1 MQLATRPMIVII
13 ILCLL
18 AIMPTE
24 ALSGMTT
31 EEVRKFEASMLN
43 AEKGDS
49 AAQSNVG
56 VRYQNGLGVAK
67 DEAQAVVW
75 YRKAAEQ
82 GQAVAQAN
90 LGMCYENGLG
100 VTKDLIQ
107 AITWYR
113 KAAEQGDST
122 GQTNLGSLYAKGVGV
137 LKDEVQA
144 AILFQ
149 KAAEQ
154 GAKEAQLN
162 LGVCYEYGRGVVK
175 DERMAFYWYLKSAKQ
190 GSANAQLNVGVCY
203 YTGSGTAKNAIEAY
217 AYFNI
222 AGISDPS
229 ARENLSIVE
238 RRLSREDISAAQK
251 RTMELQGEIE
261 RSKQTDSSPKKA
273 SREEELIDLYTHAY
287 GCSSKLSLSDFR
299 QIARF
304 EKLQADW
311 NSALVPLVKGLR
323 DPNMAPEDWARTA
336 QIYLNEVEKIK
347 VRMAIS
353 AAQVEELNAKSTL
366 NQISGLNNRI
376 FNAWVDIRQAIS
388 IGDNEAYLRAGT
400 LSQSLAQE
408 KASVAG
414 PVLRRLREKLGE
426 KAVEGALEREMRDL
440 AEKLGM

>member
-1 MQLATRPMIVII
+1 MILIITVGLLVIT
-13 ILCLL
+13 
-18 AIMPTE
+18 PTE
-24 ALSGMTT
+24 AFAGMTT
-31 EEVRKFEASMLN
+31 DEVRKFEASMLK

-49 AAQSNVG
+49 AAQSNIG
-56 VRYQNGLGVAK
+56 VCYQKGLGVAK

-82 GQAVAQAN
+82 GQAVAQSN
-90 LGMCYENGLG
+90 LGMCYEYGLG

-107 AITWYR
+107 ALTWYR
-113 KAAEQGDST
+113 KAADQGDT
-122 GQTNLGSLYAKGVGV
+122 TAQTNLGSLYATGVGV
-137 LKDEVQA
+137 LKDEAQA

-175 DERMAFYWYLKSAKQ
+175 DARMAFYWYLKSAKQ
-190 GSANAQLNVGVCY
+190 GNANAQLNLGVCY

-217 AYFNI
+217 AYFNL
-222 AGISDPS
+222 AGVSNPS
-229 ARENLSIVE
+229 ARENLSIIE
-238 RRLSREDISAAQK
+238 RRLSREDISAGQK

-261 RSKQTDSSPKKA
+261 RSEQTDTSSKKA

-287 GCSSKLSLSDFR
+287 GCSSKLSLSDLR

-311 NSALVPLVKGLR
+311 NSALIPLVKGLR

-336 QIYLNEVEKIK
+336 HLYLNEAEKIK
-347 VRMAIS
+347 VRMAIA
-353 AAQVEELNAKSTL
+353 AAQVEERNAKSIL
-366 NQISGLNNRI
+366 NQISGLNNQI
-376 FNAWVDIRQAIS
+376 FSAWMDIRQAIS
-388 IGDNEAYLRAGT
+388 SGDNEAYRRAGA
-400 LSQSLAQE
+400 LSQSLAQD
-408 KASVAG
+408 KANVAG
-414 PVLRRLREKLGE
+414 PVLRRLSEKLGD
-426 KAVEGALEREMRDL
+426 KAVEGAVEREMRDL